1 MADNGTVRTLYEDK
15 AKTKPIYP
23 RTVSSA
29 VTGLNGETLQE
40 LFDAKEDKDTTILKQ
55 ADIVDDL
62 TSTDTTK
69 PLSANQ
75 GKILN
80 ESKQD
85 TLVSGSNIKTINSHS
100 LVGGGDIRDVGER
113 RTRNNITSNL
123 SNLTTAIAEQ
133 NLEKYGYTIGDYFV
147 GASGYYYYLADMD
160 TYYGGYS
167 NYAVVSTHHC
177 GIVVDS
183 KSTCQWLSSGSATS
197 YSASTLHS
205 FLTNTVLPNV
215 KTDLTTLF
223 GGWSNHLLAPTLLD
237 NGIGGWGGSTWTG
250 LANCYIAAM
259 SEVQMYGANVF
270 SADAYQTG
278 TSCKQL
284 DLFRKFRF
292 NEIYGNISV
301 WLRSLY
307 SSSAACVGA
316 NFGRAVYGSL
326 TSSFRASGLI
336 LFY

>member
-55 ADIVDDL
+55 SDIVDDL

-100 LVGGGDIRDVGER
+100 LVGGGDIRDIGER

-167 NYAVVSTHHC
+167 SYAVVDTHHC

-237 NGIGGWGGSTWTG
+237 NAIGTWGGSTWMS
-250 LANCYIAAM
+250 NCYIAAM

-270 SADAYQTG
+270 SVDAYQTG
-278 TSCKQL
+278 TSAKQL

-292 NEIYGNISV
+292 NEIYGWVSV
-301 WLRSLY
+301 WLRSLV
-307 SSSAACVGA
+307 SSSAACLGGYTGDA
-316 NFGRAVYGSL
+316 SAFGLSVSR
-326 TSSFRASGLI
+326 RASGLI

>member
-1 MADNGTVRTLYEDK
+1 MADNGTVKTLYEDK

-23 RTVSSA
+23 RTVATA
-29 VTGLNGETLQE
+29 V
-40 LFDAKEDKDTTILKQ
+40 
-55 ADIVDDL
+55 
-62 TSTDTTK
+62 
-69 PLSANQ
+69 
-75 GKILN
+75 
-80 ESKQD
+80 
-85 TLVSGSNIKTINSHS
+85 SNIKTINSHS
-100 LVGGGDIRDVGER
+100 IAGDGDIRDVGER

-160 TYYGGYS
+160 TYYGGFS
-167 NYAVVSTHHC
+167 DMAVVPTHHC

-223 GGWSNHLLAPTLLD
+223 GGWSNHLLGHGILD
-237 NGIGGWGGSTWTG
+237 NTIGTFTCLSG
-250 LANCYIAAM
+250 CYLEALT
-259 SEVQMYGANVF
+259 EVQMFGTNVF
-270 SADAYQTG
+270 SVDAYQVG
-278 TSCKQL
+278 TTFKQL
-284 DLFRKFRF
+284 ELFRKFSF
-292 NEIYGNISV
+292 NEIYGPKKNI
-301 WLRSLY
+301 WLRSLG
-307 SSSAACVGA
+307 SSSLACEG
-316 NFGRAVYGSL
+316 NYYGL
-326 TSSFRASGLI
+326 AWRDALEASFLASGLI